1 MFLRKAKLNGRIH
14 LSCVKGYRDKNGKNK
29 NKTIKTF
36 GYVDVLEKNY
46 EDPIKHFEE
55 VVKQMDDEEKSQNA
69 PINIKLFPKRKIN
82 KRLANQLD
90 LGAAI
95 PSKYFHYDLGLWTFF
110 EKKRTARKIKVDPC
124 RVLELLVW
132 NRLTNPASKKKAW
145 EEKDRF
151 PRKCNFKL
159 DDIYKSLTYYAE
171 NKDNIIKYINNTYE
185 EKRGKRIKSNLYYD
199 VTNYY
204 FEIEEED
211 DFRMRGVSK
220 EHRPNPIVQMGL
232 LLDSDGLPLNFE
244 LFSGN
249 TIDSQTLLPVMKK
262 SGFRN
267 KKEKVI
273 MVADKGLNCSDNIA
287 ACILDH
293 NGYIFSQSVRKAPK
307 ELKDWVLN
315 DTDYKINK
323 DQSFKIKSRQ
333 SFKTVYIED
342 ENSKTKKVK
351 VPVKEVAFWS
361 KDYYLRSRHEREKI
375 IEKSKKAIARNYFP
389 ASKAHSSIK
398 YAKDNPVNK
407 KTGEVASHNWTLDE
421 KKIAQDEALDGY
433 YCIVTSEINMD
444 DKEIIDN
451 YRGLWVIEESFK
463 VTKSDL
469 KARPVFV
476 STKDHITAHF
486 LICYIALFI
495 MRLIQL
501 DTRNNYS
508 AKEISTAL
516 KNIVGHRID
525 TNYFYFDYRTDIT
538 DEFSMLIDKR
548 LQLEVLTKAQINDIM
563 SKVKNM

>member
-36 GYVDVLEKNY
+36 GYVDVLEKDH

-55 VVKQMDDEEKSQNA
+55 VVKQMDEEEKSQNA

-95 PSKYFHYDLGLWTFF
+95 TSKYFHYDLGLWTFF

-151 PRKCNFKL
+151 PRKCNFNL
-159 DDIYKSLTYYAE
+159 DDIYKSLTYFAN
-171 NKDNIIKYINNTYE
+171 NKNNIVNFMNSNFE
-185 EKRGKRIKSNLYYD
+185 EKRGKRNKRNLYYD

-204 FEIEEED
+204 FEIENED
-211 DFRMRGVSK
+211 DFRMRGASK

-262 SGFRN
+262 SGLRD

-315 DTDYKINK
+315 ETDYRINK

-375 IEKSKKAIARNYFP
+375 IEKSKKAIERNYFP

-495 MRLIQL
+495 MRLIQF

-538 DEFSMLIDKR
+538 DELSMLIDKR

>member
-36 GYVDVLEKNY
+36 GYVDVLKETY

-55 VVKQMDDEEKSQNA
+55 VVKQMNDEEKSQNA

-95 PSKYFHYDLGLWTFF
+95 PSKYFHKDLGLWNFF
-110 EKKRTARKIKVDPC
+110 EKKRTARKIKVNPC

-132 NRLTNPASKKKAW
+132 NRLTNPSSKKRAW

-151 PRKCNFKL
+151 PRKCNFSL
-159 DDIYKSLTYYAE
+159 DDVYKSLTYLAD
-171 NKDNIIKYINNTYE
+171 NKDNIVNHMNNNFE
-185 EKRGKRIKSNLYYD
+185 QIRGKRNKSNLYYD

-220 EHRPNPIVQMGL
+220 EHRPNPIIQMGL

-249 TIDSQTLLPVMKK
+249 TIDSQTLLPIMKK
-262 SGFRN
+262 SGFRD

-273 MVADKGLNCSDNIA
+273 MVSDKGLNCSDNIA

-307 ELKDWVLN
+307 ELKDWVLSE
-315 DTDYKINK
+315 DDYVINK
-323 DQSFKIKSRQ
+323 KHNFKIKSRQ
-333 SFKTVYIED
+333 SFKTVYIKD
-342 ENSKTKKVK
+342 ESSKTKKVE

-407 KTGEVASHNWTLDE
+407 KTGEVADHNWTLDK
-421 KKIAQDEALDGY
+421 KKIAEDEALDGY
-433 YCIVTSEINMD
+433 YCIVTSEIDMEDN
-444 DKEIIDN
+444 EIIDN
-451 YRGLWVIEESFK
+451 YRGLWIIEESFK

-486 LICYIALFI
+486 LTCYIALFI

-501 DTRNNYS
+501 DISNNYS

-525 TNYFYFDYRTDIT
+525 TNFFYFDYRTDIT
-538 DEFSMLIDKR
+538 DELTKLIDKR

>member
-36 GYVDVLEKNY
+36 GYVDVLEEDY
-46 EDPIKHFEE
+46 EDPIRHFEE
-55 VVKQMDDEEKSQNA
+55 VVKQMNDEEKSQNA

-82 KRLANQLD
+82 KRLVNQVD

-95 PSKYFHYDLGLWTFF
+95 PSKYFHYDLGLWNFF

-132 NRLTNPASKKKAW
+132 NRLTNPSSKKRAW

-171 NKDNIIKYINNTYE
+171 NKDNIIKCINNTYE
-185 EKRGKRIKSNLYYD
+185 EKRGKRNKRNLYYD

-232 LLDSDGLPLNFE
+232 LLDSNGLPLNFE

-249 TIDSQTLLPVMKK
+249 TNDSQTLLPVMKK
-262 SGFRN
+262 SGLRN

-293 NGYIFSQSVRKAPK
+293 NGYIFSQSLRKAPK
-307 ELKDWVLN
+307 ELKDWVLSE
-315 DTDYKINK
+315 DDYVINK

-342 ENSKTKKVK
+342 ENSKTKKVE

-361 KDYYLRSRHEREKI
+361 RDYYLRSRHEREKI

-398 YAKDNPVNK
+398 YTKDNPVNK

-463 VTKSDL
+463 VTKSEL

-538 DEFSMLIDKR
+538 DELSMLIDKR

>member
-1 MFLRKAKLNGRIH
+1 MVAFQLLI
-14 LSCVKGYRDKNGKNK
+14 LKNQS
-29 NKTIKTF
+29 IR
-36 GYVDVLEKNY
+36 
-46 EDPIKHFEE
+46 
-55 VVKQMDDEEKSQNA
+55 S

-82 KRLANQLD
+82 KRLANQLE

-185 EKRGKRIKSNLYYD
+185 EIRGKRNKRNLYYD

-232 LLDSDGLPLNFE
+232 LLDSNGLPLNFE

-333 SFKTVYIED
+333 SFKTIYIED

-361 KDYYLRSRHEREKI
+361 KDYYLRNRHERKKI

-389 ASKAHSSIK
+389 ASKAHSSICF
-398 YAKDNPVNK
+398 
-407 KTGEVASHNWTLDE
+407 T
-421 KKIAQDEALDGY
+421 
-433 YCIVTSEINMD
+433 TSS
-444 DKEIIDN
+444 K
-451 YRGLWVIEESFK
+451 
-463 VTKSDL
+463 
-469 KARPVFV
+469 
-476 STKDHITAHF
+476 
-486 LICYIALFI
+486 CFI
-495 MRLIQL
+495 G
-501 DTRNNYS
+501 S
-508 AKEISTAL
+508 S
-516 KNIVGHRID
+516 
-525 TNYFYFDYRTDIT
+525 
-538 DEFSMLIDKR
+538 
-548 LQLEVLTKAQINDIM
+548 
-563 SKVKNM
+563 

>member
-342 ENSKTKKVK
+342 KNSKTKKVK

-361 KDYYLRSRHEREKI
+361 KDYYLRSRHERKKI